1 MVNKPELTV
10 VLIEDDAEIIEAVTL
25 TFKIRWPQATFLS
38 TDSGQE
44 GLTLIEKHNPD
55 LVILDLGLPDTSGY
69 NVLKEIRRFSHVP
82 VIILTARGDEADI
95 VRGLELGADEYIIK
109 PFRQMELLARVKAVL
124 RRQEAVSEEL
134 PLAVGTMTL
143 GPSIRD
149 LTLKGKKINLTRT
162 EGIVL
167 GQLMRHIGHPVSHAV
182 LAKALWG
189 EEYPG
194 AAESLKVYVRHLREK
209 IEENP
214 SEPKLLL
221 TRIGAGYQLAKPE

>member
-44 GLTLIEKHNPD
+44 GIGLVEKNNPD

-82 VIILTARGDEADI
+82 VIILTARGEETDI
-95 VRGLELGADEYIIK
+95 VRGLELGADEYIVK

-134 PLAVGTMTL
+134 PLAVGSMTL

-167 GQLMRHIGHPVSHAV
+167 GQLMRHVGHPVSHAT

-214 SEPKLLL
+214 SDPKLLL

>member
-1 MVNKPELTV
+1 MNKPELTV
-10 VLIEDDAEIIEAVTL
+10 VLIEDDAEIVEAVTL

-38 TDSGQE
+38 TDSGLE
-44 GLTLIEKHNPD
+44 GVALVEKNSPD

-69 NVLKEIRRFSHVP
+69 NVLKDIRRFSHVP
-82 VIILTARGDEADI
+82 VIILTARGEETDI
-95 VRGLELGADEYIIK
+95 VRGLELGADEYIVK
-109 PFRQMELLARVKAVL
+109 PFRQMELLARVKAVM
-124 RRQEAVSEEL
+124 RRQEAVTEEL
-134 PLAVGTMTL
+134 PLTVGIMSL

-149 LTLKGKKINLTRT
+149 LTLKGKRINLTRT

-167 GQLMRHIGHPVSHAV
+167 GQLMRHIGHPVSHAI

-214 SEPKLLL
+214 SDPKLLL

>member
-10 VLIEDDAEIIEAVTL
+10 VLIEDDCEIIEAVTL

-44 GLTLIEKHNPD
+44 GITLVEKHNPD

-82 VIILTARGDEADI
+82 VIILTARGEETDI
-95 VRGLELGADEYIIK
+95 VRGLELGADEYIVK

-134 PLAVGTMTL
+134 PLAVGSMTL

-214 SEPKLLL
+214 SDPKLLL

>member
-44 GLTLIEKHNPD
+44 GISLVEKNNPD

-82 VIILTARGDEADI
+82 VIILTARGEETDI
-95 VRGLELGADEYIIK
+95 VRGLELGADEYIVK

-134 PLAVGTMTL
+134 PLAVGSMTL

-167 GQLMRHIGHPVSHAV
+167 GQLMRHVGHPVSHAT

-214 SEPKLLL
+214 SDPKLLL
-221 TRIGAGYQLAKPE
+221 TRIGAGYQLAKPD

>member
-44 GLTLIEKHNPD
+44 GISLVEKNNPD

-82 VIILTARGDEADI
+82 VIILTARGEETDI

-134 PLAVGTMTL
+134 PLAVGSMIL

-167 GQLMRHIGHPVSHAV
+167 GQLMRHVGHAVSHAT

-214 SEPKLLL
+214 SDPKLLL

>member
-10 VLIEDDAEIIEAVTL
+10 VLIEDDAEIVEAVTL

-44 GLTLIEKHNPD
+44 GVTLVEKNNPD

-69 NVLKEIRRFSHVP
+69 NVLKDIRRFSHVP
-82 VIILTARGDEADI
+82 VIILTARGEETDI
-95 VRGLELGADEYIIK
+95 VRGLELGADEYIVK
-109 PFRQMELLARVKAVL
+109 PFRQMELLARVKAVM
-124 RRQEAVSEEL
+124 RRQEAVTEEL
-134 PLAVGTMTL
+134 PLTVGAMSL

-149 LTLKGKKINLTRT
+149 LNLKGKRINLTRT

-167 GQLMRHIGHPVSHAV
+167 GQLMRHVGHAVSHAI

-194 AAESLKVYVRHLREK
+194 ASESLKVYVRHLREK

-214 SEPKLLL
+214 SDPKLLL

>member
-44 GLTLIEKHNPD
+44 GITLVEKNNPD

-82 VIILTARGDEADI
+82 VIILTARGEETDI
-95 VRGLELGADEYIIK
+95 VRGLELGADEYIVK

-134 PLAVGTMTL
+134 PLAVGSMTL

-167 GQLMRHIGHPVSHAV
+167 GQLMRHVGHPVSHAT

-214 SEPKLLL
+214 SDPKLLL

>member
-1 MVNKPELTV
+1 MNKPELTV
-10 VLIEDDAEIIEAVTL
+10 ALIEDDNEIVETVTL

-38 TDSGQE
+38 SPSGEE
-44 GLTLIEKHNPD
+44 GIALVEKNSPD
-55 LVILDLGLPDTSGY
+55 LVILDLGLPDTSGF

-82 VIILTARGDEADI
+82 VIILTARGEEADI
-95 VRGLELGADEYIIK
+95 VRGLELGADEYIVK
-109 PFRQMELLARVKAVL
+109 PFRQMELLARVKAIM
-124 RRQEAVSEEL
+124 RRHETSGEEL
-134 PLAVGTMTL
+134 PLTVGGMSL
-143 GPSIRD
+143 GPSVRD
-149 LTLKGKKINLTRT
+149 LTLNGRRVSLTRT

-167 GQLMRHIGHPVSHAV
+167 SQLMRSVGHPVSHAT

-214 SEPKLLL
+214 SDPKLLL
-221 TRIGAGYQLAKPE
+221 TRIGAGYQLAKPK

>member
-1 MVNKPELTV
+1 MPLTV
-10 VLIEDDAEIIEAVTL
+10 GIM
-25 TFKIRWPQATFLS
+25 S
-38 TDSGQE
+38 
-44 GLTLIEKHNPD
+44 
-55 LVILDLGLPDTSGY
+55 
-69 NVLKEIRRFSHVP
+69 
-82 VIILTARGDEADI
+82 
-95 VRGLELGADEYIIK
+95 
-109 PFRQMELLARVKAVL
+109 
-124 RRQEAVSEEL
+124 
-134 PLAVGTMTL
+134 L

-149 LTLKGKKINLTRT
+149 LTLKGKRINLTRT

-167 GQLMRHIGHPVSHAV
+167 GQLMRHIGHPVGHAI

-214 SEPKLLL
+214 SDPKLLL

>member
-44 GLTLIEKHNPD
+44 GITLVEKNNPD
-55 LVILDLGLPDTSGY
+55 LVILDLGLPDTNGY

-82 VIILTARGDEADI
+82 VIILTARGEETDI
-95 VRGLELGADEYIIK
+95 VRGLELGADEYIVK

-134 PLAVGTMTL
+134 PLAVGSMTL

-149 LTLKGKKINLTRT
+149 LTLKGKKVNLTRT

-167 GQLMRHIGHPVSHAV
+167 GQLMRHVGHPVSHAI

-214 SEPKLLL
+214 SDPKLLL

>member
-1 MVNKPELTV
+1 MVSKPELTV

-25 TFKIRWPQATFLS
+25 TFKIRWPQATFVS

-44 GLTLIEKHNPD
+44 GIALVEKNNPD
-55 LVILDLGLPDTSGY
+55 LVILDLGLPDTSGF

-82 VIILTARGDEADI
+82 VIILTARGEETDI
-95 VRGLELGADEYIIK
+95 VRGLELGADEYIVK

-134 PLAVGTMTL
+134 PLAVGSMTL

-167 GQLMRHIGHPVSHAV
+167 GQLMRHVGHPVSHAI

-214 SEPKLLL
+214 SDPKLLL

>member
-1 MVNKPELTV
+1 MVSKPELIV

-25 TFKIRWPQATFLS
+25 TFKIRWPQATFVS

-44 GLTLIEKHNPD
+44 GIALVEKNNPD
-55 LVILDLGLPDTSGY
+55 LVILDLGLPDTSGF

-82 VIILTARGDEADI
+82 VIILTARGEETDI
-95 VRGLELGADEYIIK
+95 VRGLELGADEYIVK

-134 PLAVGTMTL
+134 PLAVGSMTL

-167 GQLMRHIGHPVSHAV
+167 GQLMRHVGHPVSHAI

-214 SEPKLLL
+214 SDPKLLL

>member
-10 VLIEDDAEIIEAVTL
+10 VLIEDDVEIIEAVTL

-44 GLTLIEKHNPD
+44 GITLVEKNNPD

-82 VIILTARGDEADI
+82 VIILTARGEETDI
-95 VRGLELGADEYIIK
+95 VRGLELGADEYIVK

-134 PLAVGTMTL
+134 PLAIGSMTL

-167 GQLMRHIGHPVSHAV
+167 GQLMRHVGHPVSHAI

-214 SEPKLLL
+214 SDPKLLL

>member
-1 MVNKPELTV
+1 MTV
-10 VLIEDDAEIIEAVTL
+10 VLIEDDAEIIEAITL

-55 LVILDLGLPDTSGY
+55 LVILDLGLPDTNGY

-82 VIILTARGDEADI
+82 VIILTARGDETDI

-167 GQLMRHIGHPVSHAV
+167 GQLMRHVGHPVSHAV

-214 SEPKLLL
+214 SDPKLLL

>member
-10 VLIEDDAEIIEAVTL
+10 VLIEDDAEIIEAITL

-55 LVILDLGLPDTSGY
+55 LVILDLGLPDTNGY

-82 VIILTARGDEADI
+82 VIILTARGDETDI

-167 GQLMRHIGHPVSHAV
+167 GQLMRHVGHPVSHAV

-214 SEPKLLL
+214 SDPKLLL

>member
-44 GLTLIEKHNPD
+44 GVTIVEKHNPD

-82 VIILTARGDEADI
+82 VIILTARGEETDI
-95 VRGLELGADEYIIK
+95 VRGLELGADEYIVK

-134 PLAVGTMTL
+134 PLAVGSMTL

-167 GQLMRHIGHPVSHAV
+167 GQLMRHVGHPVSHAI

-214 SEPKLLL
+214 SDPKLLL

>member
-1 MVNKPELTV
+1 MNKPELSV
-10 VLIEDDAEIIEAVTL
+10 VLIEDDAEIVEAVTL
-25 TFKIRWPQATFLS
+25 TFKIRWPQATFLA

-44 GLTLIEKHNPD
+44 GVALVEKNSPD

-69 NVLKEIRRFSHVP
+69 NVLKDIRRFSHVP
-82 VIILTARGDEADI
+82 VIILTARGEETDI
-95 VRGLELGADEYIIK
+95 VRGLELGADEYIVK
-109 PFRQMELLARVKAVL
+109 PFRQMELLARVKAVM
-124 RRQEAVSEEL
+124 RRQEAVTEEL
-134 PLAVGTMTL
+134 PLTVGGMSL

-149 LTLKGKKINLTRT
+149 LTLKGKRINLTRT

-167 GQLMRHIGHPVSHAV
+167 GQLMRHIGHPVSHAI

-214 SEPKLLL
+214 SDPKLLL

>member
-1 MVNKPELTV
+1 MNKPELTV
-10 VLIEDDAEIIEAVTL
+10 ALIEDDNEIVEAVTL

-38 TDSGQE
+38 TPSGEE
-44 GLTLIEKHNPD
+44 GIALVEKNSPD
-55 LVILDLGLPDTSGY
+55 LVILDLGLPDTSGF

-82 VIILTARGDEADI
+82 VIILTARGEEADI
-95 VRGLELGADEYIIK
+95 VRGLELGADEYIVK
-109 PFRQMELLARVKAVL
+109 PFRQMELLARVKAIM
-124 RRQEAVSEEL
+124 RRHETSGEEL
-134 PLAVGTMTL
+134 PLTVGGMSL
-143 GPSIRD
+143 GPSVRD
-149 LTLKGKKINLTRT
+149 LTLNGRRVSLTRT

-167 GQLMRHIGHPVSHAV
+167 SQLMRSVGHPVSHAT

-214 SEPKLLL
+214 SDPKLLL
-221 TRIGAGYQLAKPE
+221 TRIGAGYQLAKPK

>member
-1 MVNKPELTV
+1 MNKPELTV
-10 VLIEDDAEIIEAVTL
+10 VLIEDDAEIVEAVTL

-44 GLTLIEKHNPD
+44 GVALVEKNSPD

-69 NVLKEIRRFSHVP
+69 NVLKDIRRFSHVP
-82 VIILTARGDEADI
+82 VIILTARGEETDI
-95 VRGLELGADEYIIK
+95 VRGLELGADEYIVK
-109 PFRQMELLARVKAVL
+109 PFRQMELLARVKAVM
-124 RRQEAVSEEL
+124 RRQEAVTEEL
-134 PLAVGTMTL
+134 PLTVGIMSL

-149 LTLKGKKINLTRT
+149 LTLKGKRINLTRT

-167 GQLMRHIGHPVSHAV
+167 GQLMRHIGHPVSHAI

-194 AAESLKVYVRHLREK
+194 AAESLKVYIRHLREK

-214 SEPKLLL
+214 SDPKLLL

>member
-1 MVNKPELTV
+1 MVSKPELIV

-25 TFKIRWPQATFLS
+25 TFKIRWPQATFVS

-44 GLTLIEKHNPD
+44 GIALVEKNNPD
-55 LVILDLGLPDTSGY
+55 LVILDLGLPDTSGF

-82 VIILTARGDEADI
+82 VIILTARGEETDI
-95 VRGLELGADEYIIK
+95 VRGLELGADEYIVK

-134 PLAVGTMTL
+134 PLAVGSMTL

-167 GQLMRHIGHPVSHAV
+167 GQLMRHVGHPVSHAI

-214 SEPKLLL
+214 SDPKLLL
-221 TRIGAGYQLAKPE
+221 TRIGAGYHLAKPE